1 MRCWGC
7 RFAVCVDVL
16 LGHRCCVDPRLIQQP
31 GKVFGALRG
40 RHSSAKSFARYQPLL
55 GCAARWCCWEH
66 QVSAL
71 PPLSE
76 ALFSGGGQ
84 VWAAGGEGSSWICGC
99 AIRSAATPPVTK
111 WGCTVVHRDGT
122 PSPSPHPA
130 AHRCCCCCCCCCRCS
145 APPPSAHRCHTA
157 PPAHCNHGPQWVC
170 SSARAE
176 LSPTGNP
183 HVVPMQTAWC
193 HPTQSGNRHRPPLHT
208 LQLTPSCPRHLPVG
222 AVCIPMIWVPCVSQ
236 GCGCS
241 ARPTGAV
248 RHPSSLTAPCCMW
261 EHPTATLT
269 SAERSQALPSP
280 TFGSH

>member
-1 MRCWGC
+1 MGATLPPKALPVISRC
-7 RFAVCVDVL
+7 L
-16 LGHRCCVDPRLIQQP
+16 
-31 GKVFGALRG
+31 GALRG
-40 RHSSAKSFARYQPLL
+40 GAAGNTRFRLFHLSLRLCSL
-55 GCAARWCCWEH
+55 GGVRFGLPGVKAAPGF
-66 QVSAL
+66 VAVPFVAL
-71 PPLSE
+71 PPPRSQSGA
-76 ALFSGGGQ
+76 ALWCTGMGPPPPAPILQ
-84 VWAAGGEGSSWICGC
+84 HIAAAAAAAAAAGASG
-99 AIRSAATPPVTK
+99 
-111 WGCTVVHRDGT
+111 
-122 PSPSPHPA
+122 
-130 AHRCCCCCCCCCRCS
+130 CS